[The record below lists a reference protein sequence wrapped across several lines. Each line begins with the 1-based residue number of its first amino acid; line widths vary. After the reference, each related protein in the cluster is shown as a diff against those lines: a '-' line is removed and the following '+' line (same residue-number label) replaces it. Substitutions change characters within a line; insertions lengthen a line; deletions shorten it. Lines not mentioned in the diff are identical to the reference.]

1 MRKIPSP
8 TQRWLDEEATAVQ
21 IAEQQI
27 WSQVLV
33 PAPERWF
40 DLAIVIED
48 SPSLKRWE
56 DTLEELQ
63 TLVERQG
70 AFRQIRT
77 WRVRGQGGGA
87 IELLPH
93 GQASATAQ
101 RSCPAQALLDP
112 TGRRMIWLVSDCT
125 SELWD
130 YPPIYAALEKWGKYS
145 PLAIVQLL
153 PERLW
158 PGTALGM
165 GQPMRLP
172 AVTPG
177 ATHAILSAKATP
189 IYPVVEEEAELT
201 GPTVDSVQKKAP
213 RRTLILPVISLE
225 PEPLARWTK
234 VTSGVGDTSFVGL
247 QIDLS
252 DLTPAAAPLPND
264 QTPEQRVRLFC
275 ATASIT
281 AQKLAGLMAA
291 VPVSLPVVHLN
302 QRYEPTGQAPAG
314 ISPQGAGN
322 EPKEIQRNLLP
333 QSRQVHVAEVFM
345 GGLLDAVPPP
355 PDRPDQ
361 PTQYRFAEL
370 VRQMLIDAVPISKTT
385 KVLDVVSVDIS
396 QRLGLGTKSFA
407 ALLASLPELDVEGQ
421 QTIQLQ

>member
-1 MRKIPSP
+1 
-8 TQRWLDEEATAVQ
+8 
-21 IAEQQI
+21 
-27 WSQVLV
+27 
-33 PAPERWF
+33 
-40 DLAIVIED
+40 
-48 SPSLKRWE
+48 
-56 DTLEELQ
+56 
-63 TLVERQG
+63 
-70 AFRQIRT
+70 
-77 WRVRGQGGGA
+77 
-87 IELLPH
+87 
-93 GQASATAQ
+93 
-101 RSCPAQALLDP
+101 
-112 TGRRMIWLVSDCT
+112 VSDCT